1 MERAVCRTCSFSEGC
16 VTWWNFR
23 RHGVLHRAPA
33 GFTFARWQK
42 PESPNDG
49 VRPLGTFL
57 AKNPDVKLD
66 IVTPTR
72 NRLRFLQENM
82 ESVRM
87 SRTAPLDLTITQII
101 HDCGS
106 DDGTGDW
113 LEQEKQERDDFLLI
127 GSPDRIH
134 PGEAR
139 NIALREGTGD
149 FIMPLDDD
157 DLLLQRTAYHFVNT
171 LQSDDAQWAVSDFIK
186 IDSEGR
192 YLPGEDY
199 HGWVFD
205 SADEMLRGI
214 FSGQHY
220 IQGNVCF
227 RRDLFENVGGYASEL
242 RTAEDLELYVRFI
255 LEAGLP
261 KYIPAVSHLHRVH
274 NGNVSRH
281 VDKDRYN
288 RDMETIYRLHEPR
301 LRARHIE
308 LVPIP

>member
-1 MERAVCRTCSFSEGC
+1 M
-16 VTWWNFR
+16 
-23 RHGVLHRAPA
+23 
-33 GFTFARWQK
+33 
-42 PESPNDG
+42 
-49 VRPLGTFL
+49 
-57 AKNPDVKLD
+57 KLD

-72 NRLRFLQENM
+72 NRLPFLRENM
-82 ESVRM
+82 TSVRQ
-87 SRTAPLDLTITQII
+87 SRLAPLDLEIHQLI

-113 LEQEKQERDDFLLI
+113 LEQEAKANDDFTLI
-127 GSPDRIH
+127 RSSQPIF

-139 NIALREGTGD
+139 NMAIRKGSGE

-157 DLLLQRTAYHFVNT
+157 DILLQRTAYHFLHT
-171 LQSDDAQWAVSDFIK
+171 LNEETAAQWAVSDFIK

-205 SADEMLRGI
+205 SADDMLRGI

-227 RRDLFENVGGYASEL
+227 RRSLFEKVGGYASEL
-242 RTAEDLELYVRFI
+242 KTAEDLELYVRFV

-261 KYIPAVSHLHRVH
+261 RYIPAVSHLHRVH
-274 NGNVSRH
+274 DGNVSRN

-301 LRARHIE
+301 LRARNIE
-308 LVPIP
+308 LILIP

>member
-1 MERAVCRTCSFSEGC
+1 M
-16 VTWWNFR
+16 
-23 RHGVLHRAPA
+23 
-33 GFTFARWQK
+33 
-42 PESPNDG
+42 
-49 VRPLGTFL
+49 
-57 AKNPDVKLD
+57 KLD

-72 NRLRFLQENM
+72 NRLSYLMENM
-82 ESVRM
+82 AGVRQ
-87 SRTAPLDLTITQII
+87 SRIAPLSLDIRHLI

-106 DDGTGDW
+106 EDGTGEW
-113 LEQEKQERDDFLLI
+113 LNSERDHHDNFLFI
-127 GSPDRIH
+127 RSADAIY
-134 PGEAR
+134 PGQAR
-139 NIALREGTGD
+139 NMVLKEGSGE

-157 DLLLQRTAYHFVNT
+157 DLLLQRTAYHFVQALADN
-171 LQSDDAQWAVSDFIK
+171 SDVQWATSDYIK

-205 SADEMLRGI
+205 SADDMLRAI
-214 FSGQHY
+214 FSGNHY

-227 RRDLFENVGGYASEL
+227 RRTLFEKVGGYAPSL

-261 KYIPAVSHLHRVH
+261 IYVPTVSHLHRVH
-274 NGNVSRH
+274 GGNVSRN

-288 RDMETIYRLHEPR
+288 QDMETIYRLHEPR
-301 LRARHIE
+301 LRARNIH

>member
-1 MERAVCRTCSFSEGC
+1 
-16 VTWWNFR
+16 
-23 RHGVLHRAPA
+23 
-33 GFTFARWQK
+33 
-42 PESPNDG
+42 
-49 VRPLGTFL
+49 
-57 AKNPDVKLD
+57 VKLD

-72 NRLRFLQENM
+72 DRLRFLKENM
-82 ESVRM
+82 ASVRM
-87 SRTAPLDLTITQII
+87 SRTSPLDLRIMQLI

-106 DDGTGDW
+106 NDGTGDW
-113 LEQEKQERDDFLLI
+113 LAEEKRQQGDFQLI
-127 GSPDRIH
+127 RSSHAIQ

-139 NIALREGTGD
+139 NIALRKADGEL
-149 FIMPLDDD
+149 IMPLDDD
-157 DLLLQRTAYHFVNT
+157 DLLLQRTAYHFAHALT
-171 LQSDDAQWAVSDFIK
+171 EGGAAAWAVSDFIK

-199 HGWVFD
+199 HGWVFE
-205 SADEMLRGI
+205 SADDMLRAI

-227 RRDLFENVGGYASEL
+227 RRDLFERVGGYASEL

-261 KYIPAVSHLHRVH
+261 KYVPAVSHLHRVH
-274 NGNVSRH
+274 GGNVSRN
-281 VDKDRYN
+281 VDKNRYN

-301 LRARHIE
+301 LRARHID